1 MTDAWVIT
9 DGAAGNQRQAL
20 ALAQALGVRART
32 LTLAPRPPW
41 SWLAPRLT
49 LGGRLAWPA
58 ATRVALA
65 PPWPALA
72 IGCGRDAALAT
83 RLLRHLSDGSC
94 RSVQILDPRAPA
106 RHWDLLIAPRH
117 DALVGSNVLRPI
129 GSLHPVDAAWLAAA
143 RDGFAEFAALPRPR
157 LALLLGGPRRGIALD
172 AAWSATLVAGLRARR
187 ARDGGGSV
195 LLCASRRTPPALVAA
210 VSDAL
215 AGVPGVRWRG
225 AQDGPN
231 PYPGLLAWAD
241 RVIVSP
247 DSVNMLSEAAATG
260 VPVHTLVRAPLPRR
274 LARFHAAL
282 RAGGWLA
289 DLDADSA
296 PPPQPLR
303 ETAAIAAEVA
313 HRLGLGV
320 AHDGP

>member
-1 MTDAWVIT
+1 MQDAWVIT
-9 DGAAGNQRQAL
+9 DGSAGNQRQAL
-20 ALAQALGVRART
+20 ALALALGLRSRS
-32 LTLAPRPPW
+32 LTLGARAPW

-58 ATRVALA
+58 VQRAALT

-83 RLLRHLSDGSC
+83 RLLRGLSQGTC
-94 RSVQILDPRAPA
+94 RSVQILDPRAPS
-106 RHWDLLIAPRH
+106 RHWDLLITPRH
-117 DALVGSNVLRPI
+117 DGRVGATVLNPL
-129 GSLHPVDAAWLAAA
+129 GSLHPVDAAWLADARAA
-143 RDGFAEFAALPRPR
+143 HAGFAVLPRPR
-157 LALLLGGPRRGIALD
+157 LALLLGGPRRGVDLD
-172 AAWSATLVAGLRARR
+172 AAWTGALIAGLRERLARH
-187 ARDGGGSV
+187 GGSV
-195 LLCASRRTPPALVAA
+195 LLCASRRTPPVLVVA

-215 AGVPGVRWRG
+215 ADIPGMRWRG
-225 AQDGPN
+225 AADGRN

-260 VPVHTLVRAPLPRR
+260 VPVHTLIRAPLPRR
-274 LARFHAAL
+274 LASFHAAL

-296 PPPQPLR
+296 PPAAPLR

-313 HRLGLGV
+313 RRLGLDV
-320 AHDGP
+320 ARGAP

>member
-20 ALAQALGVRART
+20 ALAQALGLPSRSLVLGARA
-32 LTLAPRPPW
+32 PW

-58 ATRVALA
+58 AARAALA

-83 RLLRHLSDGSC
+83 RLLRRLSDGAC

-117 DALVGSNVLRPI
+117 DGLEGANVLHPI

-157 LALLLGGPRRGIALD
+157 LTLLLGGPRRGIALD
-172 AAWSATLVAGLRARR
+172 AAWTGALIAGLRARL
-187 ARDGGGSV
+187 ARHGGSV

-210 VSDAL
+210 VGDAL

-260 VPVHTLVRAPLPRR
+260 VPVHTLTLAPPPRR

-289 DLDADSA
+289 DLDADNA

-313 HRLGLGV
+313 RRLGLGLPHG
-320 AHDGP
+320 AP

>member
-20 ALAQALGVRART
+20 ALALALGLDNRSLVLDTRA
-32 LTLAPRPPW
+32 PW

-58 ATRVALA
+58 VQRTALG

-72 IGCGRDAALAT
+72 VGCGRDAALAT
-83 RLLRHLSDGSC
+83 RLLRGLSQGTC

-117 DALVGSNVLRPI
+117 DDLEGGNVLHPI

-143 RDGFAEFAALPRPR
+143 REAHAEFAALPRPR
-157 LALLLGGPRRGIALD
+157 LALLLGGPRRGITLD
-172 AAWSATLVAGLRARR
+172 AAWTTALIAGLRARL
-187 ARDGGGSV
+187 ARDGGSV
-195 LLCASRRTPPALVAA
+195 LLCASRRTPSALVAT

-260 VPVHTLVRAPLPRR
+260 VPVHTLVRTVLPRR

-289 DLDADSA
+289 DLDTDSA
-296 PPPQPLR
+296 PPSQPLR

-313 HRLGLGV
+313 RRLGLDV
-320 AHDGP
+320 AHGGR

>member
-1 MTDAWVIT
+1 MQDAWVIT
-9 DGAAGNQRQAL
+9 DGSAGNQRQAL
-20 ALAQALGVRART
+20 ALALALGLRSRS
-32 LTLAPRPPW
+32 LTLGARAPW

-58 ATRVALA
+58 VQRAALT

-83 RLLRHLSDGSC
+83 RLLRGLSQGTC
-94 RSVQILDPRAPA
+94 RSVQILDPHAPP
-106 RHWDLLIAPRH
+106 RYWDLLIAPRH
-117 DALVGSNVLRPI
+117 DGLVGANVLNPL
-129 GSLHPVDAAWLAAA
+129 GSLHPVDADWLAAGREA
-143 RDGFAEFAALPRPR
+143 YPEFAALPRPR

-172 AAWSATLVAGLRARR
+172 AAWTAALIASLRARL
-187 ARDGGGSV
+187 AHDGGSV
-195 LLCASRRTPPALVAA
+195 LLSASHRTPPALVAT

-215 AGVPGVRWRG
+215 ADIPGVRWRG
-225 AQDGPN
+225 EADGRN

-247 DSVNMLSEAAATG
+247 DSVNMLSEAAAIG
-260 VPVHTLVRAPLPRR
+260 VPVHTLTLAPLPRR

-289 DLDADSA
+289 DLDDDSA
-296 PPPQPLR
+296 PPARPLR
-303 ETAAIAAEVA
+303 ETAVIAAEVA
-313 HRLGLGV
+313 RRLELGV
-320 AHDGP
+320 ARGGP

>member
-20 ALAQALGVRART
+20 ALAQALGLRSCS
-32 LTLAPRPPW
+32 LTLGTRAPW

-58 ATRVALA
+58 AQRSALA
-65 PPWPALA
+65 PPWPTLA

-83 RLLRHLSDGSC
+83 RLLRKLSQGAC
-94 RSVQILDPRAPA
+94 RSVQILDPHAPS

-117 DALVGSNVLRPI
+117 DDLEGSNVLHPI
-129 GSLHPVDAAWLAAA
+129 GSLHPVDAAWLAAGREA
-143 RDGFAEFAALPRPR
+143 HAAFAALPRPR
-157 LALLLGGPRRGIALD
+157 LALLLGGPRRGVTLD
-172 AAWSATLVAGLRARR
+172 AAWTAALIASLRARL
-187 ARDGGGSV
+187 AHDGGSV
-195 LLCASRRTPPALVAA
+195 LLCASRRTPPSLVAS
-210 VSDAL
+210 VGDGL

-260 VPVHTLVRAPLPRR
+260 VPVHTLTRASLPRR

-282 RAGGWLA
+282 RAGGWLS
-289 DLDADSA
+289 DIDTDSA
-296 PPPQPLR
+296 PPAQPLR

-313 HRLGLGV
+313 HRLGLDV
-320 AHDGP
+320 AHGGR

>member
-20 ALAQALGVRART
+20 ALAQALGLDNRSLVLGTRA
-32 LTLAPRPPW
+32 PW
-41 SWLAPRLT
+41 SWMAPRLT
-49 LGGRLAWPA
+49 LGDHLAWPA
-58 ATRVALA
+58 VQRSALA

-72 IGCGRDAALAT
+72 VGCGRDAALAT
-83 RLLRHLSDGSC
+83 RLIRRLSAGAC
-94 RSVQILDPRAPA
+94 RSVQILDPRASA

-117 DALVGSNVLRPI
+117 DDLEGSNVLHPI
-129 GSLHPVDAAWLAAA
+129 GSLHPVDAAWLAAGREA
-143 RDGFAEFAALPRPR
+143 HAAFATLPRPR
-157 LALLLGGPRRGIALD
+157 LALLLGGPRRGVTLD
-172 AAWSATLVAGLRARR
+172 AAWTRALIAGLRARL
-187 ARDGGGSV
+187 ARDGGSV
-195 LLCASRRTPPALVAA
+195 LLCASRRTPPALVAS
-210 VSDAL
+210 VGDAL

-225 AQDGPN
+225 GQDGPN

-260 VPVHTLVRAPLPRR
+260 VPVHTLTRASLPRR

-282 RAGGWLA
+282 RAGGWLS
-289 DLDADSA
+289 DIDADSA
-296 PPPQPLR
+296 APAQPLR

-313 HRLGLGV
+313 RRLGLDV
-320 AHDGP
+320 AHGGR

>member
-1 MTDAWVIT
+1 MQDAWVIT
-9 DGAAGNQRQAL
+9 DGGAGNRRQAL
-20 ALAQALGVRART
+20 ALARALGLDNRSLVLASRA
-32 LTLAPRPPW
+32 PW

-49 LGGRLAWPA
+49 LGGRMAWPA
-58 ATRVALA
+58 AQRSALV

-83 RLLRHLSDGSC
+83 RLIRRLSAGAC

-117 DALVGSNVLRPI
+117 DDLEGGNVLHPI
-129 GSLHPVDAAWLAAA
+129 GSLHPVDAAWLAAGREA
-143 RDGFAEFAALPRPR
+143 HAAFAALPRPR
-157 LALLLGGPRRGIALD
+157 LALLLGGPRRGVTLD
-172 AAWSATLVAGLRARR
+172 AAWAGALIAGLRARL
-187 ARDGGGSV
+187 ARDGGSV
-195 LLCASRRTPPALVAA
+195 LLSASRRTPPALVAA

-215 AGVPGVRWRG
+215 AGVSGVRWRG

-260 VPVHTLVRAPLPRR
+260 VPAHTLVRAPLPRR

-296 PPPQPLR
+296 PPAQPLR

-313 HRLGLGV
+313 HRLGLDP
-320 AHDGP
+320 AHRSR

>member
-20 ALAQALGVRART
+20 ALAQALGVRARA
-32 LTLAPRPPW
+32 LTLVPRPPW

-49 LGGRLAWPA
+49 LGSRLAWPA

-83 RLLRHLSDGSC
+83 RLLRHLSAGAC
-94 RSVQILDPRAPA
+94 RSVQILDPRAPV

-117 DALVGSNVLRPI
+117 DELEGSNVLHPI
-129 GSLHPVDAAWLAAA
+129 GSLHPVDAAWLAAGREA
-143 RDGFAEFAALPRPR
+143 HAAFAALPRPR
-157 LALLLGGPRRGIALD
+157 LALLLGGPRRGVALD
-172 AAWSATLVAGLRARR
+172 AAWIAALIASLRARL
-187 ARDGGGSV
+187 AQDGGSV
-195 LLCASRRTPPALVAA
+195 LLCASRRTPPALVAG
-210 VSDAL
+210 VGDAL

-260 VPVHTLVRAPLPRR
+260 VPVHTLTRTPLPRR

-289 DLDADSA
+289 DIDADSA
-296 PPPQPLR
+296 APVQPLR

-313 HRLGLGV
+313 HRLGFDLPHG
-320 AHDGP
+320 AP

>member
-1 MTDAWVIT
+1 MQDAWVIT

-20 ALAQALGVRART
+20 ALALALRLDNRGLVLGTRA
-32 LTLAPRPPW
+32 PW

-58 ATRVALA
+58 AQRSVLA

-83 RLLRHLSDGSC
+83 RLIRRLSAGAC

-117 DALVGSNVLRPI
+117 DDLEGSNVLRPI
-129 GSLHPVDAAWLAAA
+129 GSLHPVDAAWLAAGREA
-143 RDGFAEFAALPRPR
+143 HAAFAALPRPR
-157 LALLLGGPRRGIALD
+157 LALLLGGPRRGVALD
-172 AAWSATLVAGLRARR
+172 TAWTAALIASLRARL
-187 ARDGGGSV
+187 ARDGGSV

-225 AQDGPN
+225 EADGRN

-260 VPVHTLVRAPLPRR
+260 VPVHTLTRAALPRR

-289 DLDADSA
+289 DIDADSA
-296 PPPQPLR
+296 PPVRPLR

-313 HRLGLGV
+313 RRLGLGM